1 MSPAG
6 RLFAGRRF
14 SFISLHRVVFPL
26 LFRPCFDR
34 FGVAG
39 ILFLFFF
46 GPRFST
52 DSVYH
57 IHIRGEGKRK
67 RNRAFF
73 ITQQPRFH
81 YVHNVFDPMENVDPL
96 TRWNFVRSSNEKKR
110 RLELPSSTST
120 HPQPP
125 PSHGTKW
132 VETKKSL
139 CAVTV
144 VPACALGFS
153 LSLCRSTRG
162 LELRGKGGHQW
173 VKWWWIALCVP
184 HKTPARPLPP
194 PLHFLRSYFSFSFL
208 FLLLPLLPSW
218 FHLHKINT
226 RRRKRTS
233 AATATPLLPL
243 PKHLRNNTH
252 THKMKGRDQFW

>member
-96 TRWNFVRSSNEKKR
+96 TRWNFVRSSNEKKKKAGTS
-110 RLELPSSTST
+110 LLHLHPPPAPS
-120 HPQPP
+120 

-153 LSLCRSTRG
+153 LSLSLSVGQRGGWNCEVKGVTSGLSGGGSPCVFHTR
-162 LELRGKGGHQW
+162 
-173 VKWWWIALCVP
+173 
-184 HKTPARPLPP
+184 PP
-194 PLHFLRSYFSFSFL
+194 PAPSPPLSIFFVLIFL
-208 FLLLPLLPSW
+208 FLFFFFFFLYCHLGSTCIKLIPEEGSGPRQQQQPPSYP
-218 FHLHKINT
+218 
-226 RRRKRTS
+226 S
-233 AATATPLLPL
+233 
-243 PKHLRNNTH
+243 RNI
-252 THKMKGRDQFW
+252 